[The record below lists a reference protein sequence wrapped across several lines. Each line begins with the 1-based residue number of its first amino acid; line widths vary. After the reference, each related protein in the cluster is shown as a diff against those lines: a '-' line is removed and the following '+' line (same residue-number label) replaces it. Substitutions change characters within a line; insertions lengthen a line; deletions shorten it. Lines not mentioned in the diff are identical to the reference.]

1 MYQEGTD
8 HLIWSNYHTD
18 FEDWKESTS
27 EDYEDYSE
35 DRLYEIFCEAIS
47 DFGTA
52 DAPDIRRSKAAIS
65 VIVCIRI
72 RTIPLGM

>member
-27 EDYEDYSE
+27 EDYVDYSE

-47 DFGTA
+47 DNL
-52 DAPDIRRSKAAIS
+52 DDER
-65 VIVCIRI
+65 
-72 RTIPLGM
+72 